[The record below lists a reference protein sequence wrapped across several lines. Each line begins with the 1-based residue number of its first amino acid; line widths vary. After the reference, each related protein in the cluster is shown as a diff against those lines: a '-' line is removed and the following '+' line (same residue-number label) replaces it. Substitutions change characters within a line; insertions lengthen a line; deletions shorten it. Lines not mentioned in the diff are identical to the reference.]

1 MREQIPKLRESI
13 KEASMRDL
21 KDFLENIRK
30 YSSKMGEI
38 AMRHAAG
45 KILKS
50 NGIKF
55 RSASIPNVEPP
66 VCLLSTFQSKLRI
79 FHDLI
84 RV

>member
-45 KILKS
+45 NILKS
-50 NGIKF
+50 SQGNPMWNPQF
-55 RSASIPNVEPP
+55 AYYQPFN
-66 VCLLSTFQSKLRI
+66 
-79 FHDLI
+79 
-84 RV
+84 

>member
-13 KEASMRDL
+13 KDASMRDL

-45 KILKS
+45 NIININHLTLLTVMIFMTRLFFIILVFFK
-50 NGIKF
+50 
-55 RSASIPNVEPP
+55 
-66 VCLLSTFQSKLRI
+66 CLLLF
-79 FHDLI
+79 F
-84 RV
+84 

>member
-45 KILKS
+45 NILKS
-50 NGIKF
+50 SQGN
-55 RSASIPNVEPP
+55 P
-66 VCLLSTFQSKLRI
+66 VCLLSTFQSKCGI